1 MAQKRIKWTD
11 QQKRA
16 ITARGSDV
24 LVAASAGTGKT
35 AVLSGRCAGIV
46 SDKSACPDVWSI
58 LVLTFTDAA
67 AEQMRAR
74 IAEQL
79 RLAFMQT
86 ADPHL
91 RQQLVLLQAADISTI
106 HAFCKRL
113 ITEYFYKL
121 SLDPTF
127 RVIDADEARLL
138 KGEVLDKTIEWA
150 WQQSNLVPALEQLL
164 WRRDLRTND
173 GFLFKVIELSDF
185 LDGIVSRQS
194 WCDKAFLLARAAGLF
209 ATDLGQKQKQIVADR
224 LQHALGRLCHVE
236 NICKNA
242 GVDTGWSE
250 RFERNFIEPVKQCI
264 EHLQRGD
271 WDACVQQV
279 QMFRKLPRFYKP
291 EALEQPIAEL
301 VRSTVKKATSS
312 LKNLNDLAILNPD
325 YVDRI
330 GAGVSLQTRV
340 FIELVKKFDQLYA
353 QAKRSLNCLDF
364 SDLEHHALKLLS
376 RSDPAADEL
385 TPSETA
391 LMLRRRYKYIFVD
404 EYQDINPVQQAIL
417 KMLSSKGN
425 VFTVGDIK
433 QSIYAFRGAE
443 PEIFASNLQ
452 LASVDSGNAPD
463 GLRVDLNKNFR
474 SAKGILD
481 FVNAVFSRI
490 MTSSFAKIDYDDSAK
505 LRPARGAELSSQ
517 PSSGSECVVEFHIL
531 DETDAKEDLQEE
543 KSNTSEASE
552 EWDVISKRQR
562 QAAFIAQQ
570 IRKMVG
576 AESGKNQLQIYDE
589 TQGCL
594 RDVQY
599 RDIVVLMRSLVR
611 SANDYVEVFRL
622 AGIPVSCQST
632 AGYFQTTEISDVI
645 ALLKV
650 LDNPQRDIELAAVLR
665 SPFFNLSDTDLA
677 RIRLHSR
684 ANGYSTNF
692 YNCVNQYCDDAPDK
706 TLSDRLRDVL
716 AQIEKW
722 RTNARRG
729 ELAELIWQIYRQ
741 SGYLSIVSALPNGQA
756 RRANLLKLHDRA
768 IQFEGFA
775 TSAAAPSLTRFVR
788 FIERL
793 LETGQDWS
801 PAEPENAAGNAV
813 RILSVHKSKGL
824 EFPVVFLAELQ
835 TAFNKRDIYVDIIAD
850 TDGTLGVQIVDRVSN
865 SKLRSLAHEV
875 VAEKKLSTALAEE
888 MRILYVATTRAKD
901 RLILTASQER
911 TNCAQIITDGFFF
924 SGEPIPHWQLRDCQN
939 PLQWLLYGLSN
950 QKVLHDTFDTNLGR
964 TAKDDGLFNF
974 KLHGRAEI
982 EKLSGYVLG
991 LRSEKTP
998 RKIQPLKGLSNKPAQ
1013 TELLSRLKSSLAWS
1027 YRFANASLLPAK
1039 SSVTQLTHRGD
1050 EYVKFD
1056 YSHALDRQ
1064 PAAFLGEK
1072 PFLTGPAAARMIG
1085 TATHIV
1091 ISKLDLTGLVT
1102 EKKIENIKMRLV
1114 AEGAIAEDIAE
1125 HICTT
1130 SIMAFFDSNLGRL
1143 VLDKRNVVR
1152 REWPFTFSLP
1162 ASQWKNLPLQLDVSY
1177 ETRDTI
1183 IVQGVIDLLIRSPQ
1197 GLVVIDFKTDNVTA
1211 AQVRERA
1218 QLYRQQLE
1226 LYGKAASAIFND
1238 RVIAEW
1244 LYFLTPCC
1252 AIKL

>member
-24 LVAASAGTGKT
+24 FVAASAGTGKT
-35 AVLSGRCAGIV
+35 AVLSGRCASIV
-46 SDKSACPDVWSI
+46 SDKSVCPDVWSI

-79 RLAFMQT
+79 RLAFLQT

-91 RQQLVLLQAADISTI
+91 RQQLLLLQAADISTI

-138 KGEVLDKTIEWA
+138 EGEVLDKTIEWA

-185 LDGIVSRQS
+185 LDGVVSRQS
-194 WCDKAFLLARAAGLF
+194 WCDKASLLAEAANPS

-224 LQHALGRLCHVE
+224 LQHALGRLRHVD
-236 NICKNA
+236 NICKNV
-242 GVDTGWSE
+242 GVEAGWSE
-250 RFERNFIEPVKQCI
+250 KFQRTFIEPVKQCI
-264 EHLQRGD
+264 ETLQRGD

-279 QMFRKLPRFYKP
+279 QMFRKSPRFYKP
-291 EALEQPIAEL
+291 ESLKQSIAEL
-301 VRSTVKKATSS
+301 VSSTVKKATSA
-312 LKNLNDLAILNPD
+312 LKDLNELAILNPD
-325 YVDRI
+325 YLDRI
-330 GAGVSLQTRV
+330 GTGVSQQTRV

-364 SDLEHHALKLLS
+364 ADLEHHALKLLS
-376 RSDPAADEL
+376 RTDPDIDEL
-385 TPSETA
+385 MPAETA
-391 LMLRRRYKYIFVD
+391 LMLRRKYKYIFVD
-404 EYQDINPVQQAIL
+404 EYQDINSVQQAIL

-443 PEIFASNLQ
+443 PEIFANDLQ
-452 LASVDSGNAPD
+452 LASVDSENAPD

-505 LRPARGAELSSQ
+505 LRSARGAELAGQ
-517 PSSGSECVVEFHIL
+517 PSSGSEHVVEFHIL

-543 KSNTSEASE
+543 KSGDSGE

-576 AESGKNQLQIYDE
+576 ADSGESRLQIYDE

-645 ALLKV
+645 ALLKI

-665 SPFFNLSDTDLA
+665 SPLFNLSDTDLA
-677 RIRLHSR
+677 KIRLHSK
-684 ANGYSTNF
+684 AKGYSTDF
-692 YNCVNQYCDDAPDK
+692 YNCVRQYCESAPDK
-706 TLSDRLRDVL
+706 ALAYRLRDVL

-722 RTNARRG
+722 RTDARRG

-775 TSAAAPSLTRFVR
+775 TSAATPSLTRFVR

-835 TAFNKRDIYVDIIAD
+835 TAFNKRDINADIIAD
-850 TDGTLGVQIVDRVSN
+850 TDGTLGMQIIDRVSN

-901 RLILTASQER
+901 RLILISSEKKA
-911 TNCAQIITDGFFF
+911 NCAHIITDGFFF
-924 SGEPIPHWQLRDCQN
+924 GSNPISHWQLRDCQN

-950 QKVLHDTFDTNLGR
+950 QKVLHDAFDTNLGR
-964 TAKDDGLFNF
+964 MAKDDGLFIF

-982 EKLSGYVLG
+982 EKLSNYVLG
-991 LRSEKTP
+991 LRSEKSP
-998 RKIQPLKGLSNKPAQ
+998 RKIQPLKSSFRKPAQ

-1056 YSHALDRQ
+1056 YSQALDRQ
-1064 PAAFLGEK
+1064 PAAFLGGK
-1072 PFLTGPAAARMIG
+1072 LFQVGPAAARLIG

-1091 ISKLDLTGLVT
+1091 ISQLDLTGFIT
-1102 EKKIENIKMRLV
+1102 EKRIENTKKRLV

-1125 HICTT
+1125 YVCTT
-1130 SIMAFFDSNLGRL
+1130 SIMAFFDSELGQL

-1162 ASQWKNLPLQLDVSY
+1162 ASQWENLPLKMDVRY

-1183 IVQGVIDLLIRSPQ
+1183 IVQGVIDLLIRSQQ

-1211 AQVRERA
+1211 AQVHERA
-1218 QLYRQQLE
+1218 QLYHQQLE
-1226 LYGKAASAIFND
+1226 LYSKAASAIFND
-1238 RVIAEW
+1238 RVVAEW

-1252 AIKL
+1252 AIQL

>member
-11 QQKRA
+11 QQKQA

-24 LVAASAGTGKT
+24 FVAASAGTGKT
-35 AVLSGRCAGIV
+35 AVLSGRCASII

-79 RLAFMQT
+79 RLAFLQT

-127 RVIDADEARLL
+127 RVIDADESRLL
-138 KGEVLDKTIEWA
+138 KGEVLDITIEWA

-185 LDGIVSRQS
+185 LDGVVSRQS
-194 WCDKAFLLARAAGLF
+194 WYDRAYRLAEAVNPF
-209 ATDLGQKQKQIVADR
+209 ATDLGQEQKQIIADR
-224 LQHALGRLCHVE
+224 VRHNMERLLYIKK
-236 NICKNA
+236 ICQNA
-242 GVDTGWSE
+242 DVDADWSE
-250 RFERNFIEPVKQCI
+250 RFERTFIKPVKRCV
-264 EHLQRGD
+264 EHLQRRE
-271 WDACVQQV
+271 WDTCVQQLHT
-279 QMFRKLPRFYKP
+279 FRQAPKSFKP
-291 EALEQPIAEL
+291 KDVDQSLAKFAQSA
-301 VRSTVKKATSS
+301 VKKVASD
-312 LKNLNDLAILNPD
+312 LKRLNDLAILNPD
-325 YVDRI
+325 YVNRI

-340 FIELVKKFDQLYA
+340 FVELVKKFDQLYA

-364 SDLEHHALKLLS
+364 ADLEHEALRLLS
-376 RSDPAADEL
+376 DLDTDNEL

-443 PEIFASNLQ
+443 PEIFANELQ
-452 LASVDSGNAPD
+452 LASVDSGNSPD

-505 LRPARGAELSSQ
+505 LRPARGAEPASK
-517 PSSGSECVVEFHIL
+517 PSSSSERVVEFHIL
-531 DETDAKEDLQEE
+531 DETDVKEDLQQE
-543 KSNTSEASE
+543 KLSDSGE
-552 EWDVISKRQR
+552 EWSVISKRQR

-576 AESGKNQLQIYDE
+576 ADSGKAQLQIYDE
-589 TQGCL
+589 TQDCM
-594 RDVQY
+594 RNVQY

-611 SANDYVEVFRL
+611 CANDYVEVFRL

-665 SPFFNLSDTDLA
+665 SPFFNLSDTDLVK
-677 RIRLHSR
+677 IRLHSR
-684 ANGYSTNF
+684 AKGHSTNF
-692 YNCVNQYCDDAPDK
+692 YNCIHQYCDDAPDK
-706 TLSDRLRDVL
+706 ALADRLINVL

-722 RTNARRG
+722 RTDARLG

-775 TSAAAPSLTRFVR
+775 TSAATPSLTRFVR

-801 PAEPENAAGNAV
+801 PAEPENAIGNAV

-835 TAFNKRDIYVDIIAD
+835 TAFNKRDINADIIAD
-850 TDGTLGVQIVDRVSN
+850 TDGTLGMQIIDRVSN

-875 VAEKKLSTALAEE
+875 IAEKKLSTALAEE

-901 RLILTASQER
+901 RLILISSEKKA
-911 TNCAQIITDGFFF
+911 NCAHIITDGFFF
-924 SGEPIPHWQLRDCQN
+924 GSKPISHWQLRDCQN

-950 QKVLHDTFDTNLGR
+950 QRVLHDAFDTNLGR
-964 TAKDDGLFNF
+964 TAQDDDLFIF

-982 EKLSGYVLG
+982 GKLSNYVLG
-991 LRSEKTP
+991 LRSEKSP
-998 RKIQPLKGLSNKPAQ
+998 RKIQPLKSSSNDPVQK
-1013 TELLSRLKSSLAWS
+1013 EMLSRLKSSLAWS

-1039 SSVTQLTHRGD
+1039 SSVTLLTHRSD
-1050 EYVKFD
+1050 EYVRFD
-1056 YSHALDRQ
+1056 YSQALERQ
-1064 PAAFLGEK
+1064 PVAFSGEK
-1072 PFLTGPAAARMIG
+1072 RFPAGSATDRLIG
-1085 TATHIV
+1085 TTTHIV
-1091 ISKLDLTGLVT
+1091 ISQLDLTGFIT
-1102 EKKIENIKMRLV
+1102 ENKIEDIKKRLV

-1125 HICTT
+1125 HVCAT
-1130 SIMAFFDSNLGRL
+1130 SIIAFFDSDLGQL
-1143 VLDKRNVVR
+1143 VLDKRNTVW

-1162 ASQWKNLPLQLDVSY
+1162 ASQWKNLPLRLDVRY

-1183 IVQGVIDLLIRSPQ
+1183 IVQGVIDLLIRSSQ

-1211 AQVRERA
+1211 IQVHERA
-1218 QLYRQQLE
+1218 QLYHQQLE

-1238 RVIAEW
+1238 RVVAEW
-1244 LYFLTPCC
+1244 LYFLTPCR